1 MKRDLLQILDLTKE
15 EILHLVNWGHRLK
28 DLQKRGI
35 PYRPLMTKTLGLL
48 FEKPSTRTRIS
59 FQVGMYQLGG
69 EVIFMSP
76 AELQIG
82 RGETVA
88 DTARVLSRYL
98 DVMALRTYS
107 HSTIEEFAQQASIP
121 VINALSDRFH
131 PCQVLADLMTI
142 QEFFPQSEG
151 LKVAFLGDGNNVA
164 ASWVNLAARIPIK
177 LTLGTPPGYEPPP
190 EVLQRAKEEGAQ
202 VEIVH
207 DASEAV
213 SDAQVVYT
221 DVWVSMGQEEERQE
235 RLQALAPYR
244 VTKELMALAH
254 PEAIFMHCLPAH
266 RGEEVMDE
274 VIDGPQSVVWDQ
286 AENRLH
292 LQKALLLML
301 LEQI

>member
-1 MKRDLLQILDLTKE
+1 MKRDLLQILDLSKE
-15 EILHLVNWGHRLK
+15 EILHLVDWGHRLK
-28 DLQKRGI
+28 DLQRRRI
-35 PYRPLMTKTLGLL
+35 PYRPLITKSLGLL

-76 AELQIG
+76 GELQIG

-98 DVMALRTYS
+98 DVIALRTYS
-107 HSTIEEFAQQASIP
+107 HSTIEEFAQHASIP
-121 VINALSDRFH
+121 VINALSDSFH

-142 QEFFPQSEG
+142 QESFPKVEG

-164 ASWVNLAARIPIK
+164 ASWLNLAARMPIK
-177 LTLGTPPGYEPPP
+177 LTLGIAPGYEPPP

-207 DASEAV
+207 DPSEAV
-213 SDAQVVYT
+213 KDAQVVYT
-221 DVWVSMGQEEERQE
+221 DVWVSMGQEKERQG
-235 RLQALAPYR
+235 RLQALAPFR
-244 VTKELMALAH
+244 VTKDLMSKAH

-266 RGEEVMDE
+266 RGEEVVDE
-274 VIDGPQSVVWDQ
+274 VIDGPQSVVWNQ

>member
-1 MKRDLLQILDLTKE
+1 MKRDLVQILDLTKE
-15 EILHLVNWGHRLK
+15 EILHLVDWGHRLK
-28 DLQKRGI
+28 DLQRREI
-35 PYRPLMTKTLGLL
+35 PYRPLTMKTLGLL

-177 LTLGTPPGYEPPP
+177 LTLGIAPGYEPPP
-190 EVLQRAKEEGAQ
+190 EILQRAKEEGAQ

-266 RGEEVMDE
+266 RGEEVVDE
-274 VIDGPQSVVWDQ
+274 VIDGPQSVVWNQ

>member
-1 MKRDLLQILDLTKE
+1 M
-15 EILHLVNWGHRLK
+15 
-28 DLQKRGI
+28 
-35 PYRPLMTKTLGLL
+35 
-48 FEKPSTRTRIS
+48 
-59 FQVGMYQLGG
+59 GG
-69 EVIFMSP
+69 EVVFMNP
-76 AELQIG
+76 GELQLG

-98 DVMALRTYS
+98 DVMALRTYA
-107 HSTIEEFAQQASIP
+107 HSTIEEFAQHASIP

-142 QEFFPQSEG
+142 QESFPQWEG
-151 LKVAFLGDGNNVA
+151 LKVVFLGDGNNVA

-177 LTLGTPPGYEPPP
+177 LTLGIVPNYEPPP

-202 VEIVH
+202 VEVVH
-207 DASEAV
+207 DPSDAV
-213 SDAQVVYT
+213 KDAQVVYT
-221 DVWVSMGQEEERQE
+221 DVWVSMGQDKKRQE
-235 RLQALAPYR
+235 KLQALAPYR
-244 VTKELMALAH
+244 VTKDLMSKAH
-254 PEAIFMHCLPAH
+254 PEATFMHCLPAH